1 VRQINNGCKCWG
13 FVVFKLGLIVNP
25 YAGLGGSV
33 GLKGSDGDNIRAEA
47 FVRGAEPRAV
57 PRTERALKM
66 ISDLR
71 EQIEIFCFAGDMGE
85 TNARAAGFITH
96 VIGEAGQQPSSA
108 RDTCVAATA
117 LMQHNLDLILFAGGD
132 GTARLIA
139 DVVGK
144 SLPVLGV
151 PCGVKMH
158 SGVYATAPEAAGE
171 ILKQLLTGTLVNIAE
186 RDVKDIDEDAFRNG
200 QVRARFYGTLLVPE
214 DSQFLQQVKNAGT
227 ERDELMQLDVA
238 QEMIEQLQA
247 DTLYLVGPGSTT
259 HLFLQQL
266 GIEGSLLGVDLLLN
280 KQLIATDVD
289 ATEII
294 TQLDQFLGP
303 VKMIITAIGG
313 QGHILGRGNQQFTP
327 AILRCVGKD
336 NIHIIAARGKILAL
350 NGRPLLVD
358 TNDPELDA
366 AFGGYRPVITGYH
379 ETIMYP
385 VGYAAKG
392 NEFEGRH

>member
-1 VRQINNGCKCWG
+1 M
-13 FVVFKLGLIVNP
+13 FKLGLIVNP

-33 GLKGSDGDNIRAEA
+33 GLKGSDGDAIRAEA
-47 FVRGAEPRAV
+47 FARGAEPRAMQ
-57 PRTERALKM
+57 RMERAL
-66 ISDLR
+66 
-71 EQIEIFCFAGDMGE
+71 QIVAGFNQQVEIICFAGDMGE
-85 TNARAAGFITH
+85 TSARAAGFATH
-96 VIGEAGQQPSSA
+96 VIGAAQQQPSSA
-108 RDTCVAATA
+108 QDTCAAADA
-117 LMQHNLDLILFAGGD
+117 LMQHGVDLILFAGGD

-139 DVVGK
+139 DVVGT
-144 SLPVLGV
+144 SQPVLGV

-158 SGVYATAPEAAGE
+158 SGVYANAPEAAGE
-171 ILKQLLTGTLVNIAE
+171 ILKQLLTGVLVNIVE

-227 ERDELMQLDVA
+227 ERDELAQLDVA
-238 QEMIEQLQA
+238 QEMIEQLQP

-259 HLFLQQL
+259 HLFLQEL
-266 GIEGSLLGVDLLLN
+266 GLEGSLLGVDLLLN
-280 KQLIATDVD
+280 NELIATDVS
-289 ATEII
+289 ASQILI
-294 TQLDQFLGP
+294 YLDQFSGP

-327 AILRCVGKD
+327 AILRRIGKE

-366 AFGGYRPVITGYH
+366 AFGGYRPVITGYR

-385 VGYAAKG
+385 VGYAIED
-392 NEFEGRH
+392 NTTEGVH

>member
-1 VRQINNGCKCWG
+1 M
-13 FVVFKLGLIVNP
+13 FKLGLIVNP

-33 GLKGSDGDNIRAEA
+33 GLKGSDGDAIRAEA
-47 FVRGAEPRAV
+47 FARGAEPRAMQ
-57 PRTERALKM
+57 RMERAL
-66 ISDLR
+66 
-71 EQIEIFCFAGDMGE
+71 QIVAGFNQQVEIICFAGDMGE
-85 TNARAAGFITH
+85 TSARAAGFATH
-96 VIGEAGQQPSSA
+96 VIGAAQQQPSSA
-108 RDTCVAATA
+108 QDTCAAADA
-117 LMQHNLDLILFAGGD
+117 LMQHGVDLILFAGGD

-139 DVVGK
+139 DVVGT
-144 SLPVLGV
+144 SQPVLGV

-158 SGVYATAPEAAGE
+158 SGVYANAPEAAGE
-171 ILKQLLTGTLVNIAE
+171 ILKQLLTGVLVNIVE
-186 RDVKDIDEDAFRNG
+186 RDVKDIDEDAFRIG

-227 ERDELMQLDVA
+227 ERDELAQLDVA
-238 QEMIEQLQA
+238 QEMIEQLQQ

-259 HLFLQQL
+259 HLFLQEL
-266 GIEGSLLGVDLLLN
+266 GLEGSLLGVDLLLN
-280 KQLIATDVD
+280 NELVATDVS
-289 ATEII
+289 ASQILI
-294 TQLDQFLGP
+294 HLDQFSGP

-327 AILRCVGKD
+327 AILRRIGKE

-366 AFGGYRPVITGYH
+366 AFGGYRPVITGYR

-385 VGYAAKG
+385 VGYAIED
-392 NEFEGRH
+392 NTTEGVH

>member
-1 VRQINNGCKCWG
+1 
-13 FVVFKLGLIVNP
+13 VFKLGLIINP

-33 GLKGSDGDNIRAEA
+33 GLKGSDGDAIRTEA
-47 FVRGAEPRAV
+47 IARGAEPRALQRME
-57 PRTERALKM
+57 RTLQ
-66 ISDLR
+66 IIGHLH
-71 EQIEIFCFAGDMGE
+71 EQIEVFCFAGEMGE
-85 TNARAAGFITH
+85 TSARTSGFVTHIIGAAQ
-96 VIGEAGQQPSSA
+96 QQPSNA
-108 RDTCVAATA
+108 QDTCAAAAA
-117 LMQHNLDLILFAGGD
+117 LMQQNVDLILFAGGD

-139 DVVGK
+139 DVVGT
-144 SLPVLGV
+144 SQPVLGV

-158 SGVYATAPEAAGE
+158 SGVYANAPEAAGE
-171 ILKQLLTGTLVNIAE
+171 ILKQLLTGILVNIVE

-227 ERDELMQLDVA
+227 ERDELAQLDVA
-238 QEMIEQLQA
+238 LGMIEQLQT

-259 HLFLQQL
+259 HLFLQEL
-266 GIEGSLLGVDLLLN
+266 GVDGSLLGVDLLLN
-280 KQLIATDVD
+280 NELVATDVT
-289 ATEII
+289 AAQICA
-294 TQLDQFLGP
+294 QLDQFSGP

-327 AILRCVGKD
+327 EILRRVGKD

-358 TNDPELDA
+358 TNDPELDIE
-366 AFGGYRPVITGYH
+366 FGGYRPVITGYR

-385 VGYAAKG
+385 VGYSV
-392 NEFEGRH
+392 EGEH

>member
-1 VRQINNGCKCWG
+1 M
-13 FVVFKLGLIVNP
+13 FKLGLIINP

-33 GLKGSDGDNIRAEA
+33 GLKGSDGDAIRTEA
-47 FVRGAEPRAV
+47 LARGAEPRALA
-57 PRTERALKM
+57 RMERALQV
-66 ISDLR
+66 IANFR
-71 EQIEIFCFAGDMGE
+71 EQVEVFCFAGDMGE
-85 TNARAAGFITH
+85 LSARAAGFTTH
-96 VIGEAGQQPSSA
+96 IIGVAQQPSSA
-108 RDTCVAATA
+108 QDTCAAAVA
-117 LMQHNLDLILFAGGD
+117 LMQQRVDLILFAGGD

-139 DVVGK
+139 DVVGT
-144 SLPVLGV
+144 SQPVLGV

-158 SGVYATAPEAAGE
+158 SGVYANAPESAGE

-227 ERDELMQLDVA
+227 ERDELAQLDVA
-238 QEMIEQLQA
+238 QEMIEQLQP

-259 HLFLQQL
+259 HLFLQEL
-266 GIEGSLLGVDLLLN
+266 GVEGSLLGVDLLLN
-280 KQLIATDVD
+280 NKLIAVDVSS
-289 ATEII
+289 AQISAELGKFT
-294 TQLDQFLGP
+294 GP

-327 AILRCVGKD
+327 EILRRIGKD
-336 NIHIIAARGKILAL
+336 NIFIVAARGKILAL

-366 AFGGYRPVITGYH
+366 AFGGYRPVIIGYR
-379 ETIMYP
+379 EAIMYP
-385 VGYAAKG
+385 VGYST
-392 NEFEGRH
+392 EGEH